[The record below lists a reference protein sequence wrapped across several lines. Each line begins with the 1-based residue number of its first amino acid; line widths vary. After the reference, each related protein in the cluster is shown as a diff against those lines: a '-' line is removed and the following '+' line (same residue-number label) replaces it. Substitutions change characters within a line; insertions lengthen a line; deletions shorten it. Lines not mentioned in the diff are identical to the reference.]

1 MMSGWKSLS
10 MPVMRAL
17 GIMLLSLPQS
27 HRSEAAE
34 PLGQRWPANEQI
46 SMTQIDH
53 GDFDR
58 LLKKYVDPKGLVN
71 YQAWKASQ
79 ADRRALQNY
88 LKLLSQAN
96 PQLMATKQAQL
107 AFWINAYNAL
117 TLEGIMQVYPTSS
130 IRKHTA
136 KVFGYNIWNDLP
148 LLAGGKNYS
157 LNQIEHDILRK
168 MNEPRIHFA
177 IVCASIGCPKLRNE
191 AYTAEKVDA
200 QLTANAI
207 DFFQQQKHFQ
217 VNRTNQTV
225 YLSSILDWFATDFGS
240 TQSEQLRTLSP
251 FVPESSRTFLTS
263 PNVTVKY
270 LEYNWGLNS
279 QQPSY

>member
-1 MMSGWKSLS
+1 MSGLKSLS
-10 MPVMRAL
+10 RSAMRAL

-27 HRSEAAE
+27 HRGEAAE
-34 PLGQRWPANEQI
+34 AIGQHWPANQQI

-53 GDFDR
+53 STFDR
-58 LLKKYVDPKGLVN
+58 LLKKHVDAEGMVN
-71 YQAWKASQ
+71 YAAWKASQ
-79 ADRRALQNY
+79 TDRSALQNY
-88 LKLLSQAN
+88 LKHLSRAN
-96 PQLMATKQAQL
+96 PRATASKQAQL

-130 IRKHTA
+130 IRNHTA

-148 LLAGGKNYS
+148 LVVGGKNHS

-191 AYTAEKVDA
+191 AYTMEKTDA

-207 DFFQQQKHFQ
+207 DFFQHQKHFQ
-217 VNRTNQTV
+217 IKPTQNTI

-240 TQSEQLRTLSP
+240 TQSEQLRYIAKFSP
-251 FVPESSRTFLTS
+251 KSSRPLLTGQ
-263 PNVTVKY
+263 NVTVKY
-270 LEYNWGLNS
+270 LDYNWGLNLK
-279 QQPSY
+279 PSR